1 MYSPFSPLSLR
12 KTSLLSFSVK
22 HPNQEEMPFCPPYLC
37 TPLHPSPEISGLS
50 SSPGSQWPLSS
61 PLTSLLIP
69 MPGCRCTA
77 AVCPVGQIRKIPV
90 FSRGQKFLLVPWGC
104 CAVVEQTQTRGGGQ
118 GLWCPSLCPAAKEH
132 PAHEPGPV
140 VAPRRPRPWNCSRCC
155 PKIPVDHSCFYSVSL
170 ELTVGKPLKSEEL
183 KIVVL

>member
-12 KTSLLSFSVK
+12 KMSLLFFSVK
-22 HPNQEEMPFCPPYLC
+22 HPNQAEMPFCPPYVC

-50 SSPGSQWPLSS
+50 SSPGSQWSLSS

-69 MPGCRCTA
+69 MPGCRCTG

-104 CAVVEQTQTRGGGQ
+104 CAVVEQTQTRGGRAGPLVSLPLSCSQ
-118 GLWCPSLCPAAKEH
+118 GAPSTRAWTCGSPLASP
-132 PAHEPGPV
+132 
-140 VAPRRPRPWNCSRCC
+140 
-155 PKIPVDHSCFYSVSL
+155 SL
-170 ELTVGKPLKSEEL
+170 ELFPVLSKNPCGSQLFLLCLSGADSGKTTE
-183 KIVVL
+183 V

>member
-12 KTSLLSFSVK
+12 KMSLLFFSVK
-22 HPNQEEMPFCPPYLC
+22 HPNQAEMPFCPPYVC

-69 MPGCRCTA
+69 MPGCHCTA

-104 CAVVEQTQTRGGGQ
+104 YGGADTDPGGEGRAFGVPPFVLQPRSTQHTNLD
-118 GLWCPSLCPAAKEH
+118 LW
-132 PAHEPGPV
+132 
-140 VAPRRPRPWNCSRCC
+140 
-155 PKIPVDHSCFYSVSL
+155 
-170 ELTVGKPLKSEEL
+170 
-183 KIVVL
+183 